1 MMHLSEFARIICPYC
16 GERFDLFIDCTV
28 ERQEYIEDCTVCCQ
42 PITVS
47 VDCSAE
53 VPTVRARRDDEC

>member
-1 MMHLSEFARIICPYC
+1 MHSVESALITCPYC
-16 GERFDLFIDCTV
+16 GETIDLFIDCSV
-28 ERQEYIEDCTVCCQ
+28 EQQEYIEDCAVCCR

-53 VPTVRARRDDEC
+53 MPAVQARREDEC